1 MTQYFNKIS
10 TQNGG
15 HGEQQRQSRNNNCGQ
30 WKSEAESRGQV
41 QVAGSDCDRCRS
53 TYQRKQPEQEWTQYG
68 ISGKKGWHRYY
79 VHVNKQV
86 LFSPYYLT
94 MFSHSLLF
102 LYYTVPLC
110 SNHTVHAT
118 VIRLNYE
125 WIQYRAGA
133 EPEWQTNVK
142 ETENQDLQN
151 YHQASVAVWSRRIDA
166 NKIWSPNCLF
176 LWWSDNMI
184 TILPHALNK
193 PIWHVC
199 GNRQI
204 CKNINSNPHL

>member
-1 MTQYFNKIS
+1 
-10 TQNGG
+10 
-15 HGEQQRQSRNNNCGQ
+15 
-30 WKSEAESRGQV
+30 
-41 QVAGSDCDRCRS
+41 
-53 TYQRKQPEQEWTQYG
+53 
-68 ISGKKGWHRYY
+68 
-79 VHVNKQV
+79 
-86 LFSPYYLT
+86 

-102 LYYTVPLC
+102 LYYTAPLS

-118 VIRLNYE
+118 VTRPNYE

-199 GNRQI
+199 GNRQR
-204 CKNINSNPHL
+204 CKNINPQPTPLIVMCVAITIIHSFNQPPCSIRQTSWKRRAHAFAWTWINTWQGERKCLK